1 MYADATGSE
10 DVDPADPDETRRQI
24 LAKWDAMVG
33 EGSEPPSL
41 VVSDDQLMAGVDRFY
56 STAEAA
62 EFFGRSN
69 QWMYYCMRNGRFM
82 YPPVWHV
89 RVANPQQPE
98 PTPSSKDPEPWRRHA
113 WHRYTK
119 HPYEE
124 MHGRFTAVD
133 EPDLTLSTLGDAE
146 HDMEWTNENR
156 TLIYRYFA
164 EPIEPI
170 RIGLSNRRRFTLPI
184 IREIALSC
192 YRLGN
197 FKESELKAVLARIF
211 VAEFGK
217 GALTTDTG

>member
-1 MYADATGSE
+1 
-10 DVDPADPDETRRQI
+10 
-24 LAKWDAMVG
+24 
-33 EGSEPPSL
+33 
-41 VVSDDQLMAGVDRFY
+41 MAGVDRFY

-62 EFFGRSN
+62 DFFGRSN

-82 YPPVWHV
+82 YPAVWHV
-89 RVANPQQPE
+89 RVADPKVPLVIPK
-98 PTPSSKDPEPWRRHA
+98 PTAKDPEPWRRYP
-113 WHRYTK
+113 WHRKTH
-119 HPYEE
+119 HPFEE
-124 MHGRFTAVD
+124 MHGTFTAVE
-133 EPDLTLSTLGDAE
+133 EPDLTLTVLGEAE
-146 HDMEWTNENR
+146 HDMEWYNETK

-217 GALTTDTG
+217 DALATDTR